1 MILKRGVNRMVSK
14 KQETVVIQ
22 DSIKDSNKDLNK
34 DPNKDPLENKGNK
47 MAHVQAQPHTHFR
60 LKQKSDRQK
69 LLDIINGLS
78 DAVGPIVA
86 SYDYGRKH
94 NTDIIIRRH
103 GDTRGEL
110 IGKIHLLLFDKP
122 NRYDHDK
129 YYIKLHFFQFEND
142 TLFDIVKERV
152 TLFFKSLP
160 DTKEPYLGNS
170 TRRNE
175 NRQNKHPNTHLHTHK
190 NKTIKH
196 TKNSMT
202 LYDKP
207 HEN

>member
-1 MILKRGVNRMVSK
+1 MVSK

-22 DSIKDSNKDLNK
+22 DSIKDSKKDPNK
-34 DPNKDPLENKGNK
+34 DPNKDPIENKGNK

-69 LLDIINGLS
+69 LLDIINGIS

-142 TLFDIVKERV
+142 TLFDKVKMHV
-152 TLFFKSLP
+152 TSFFHSLP

-175 NRQNKHPNTHLHTHK
+175 NKHPNIHSNTHK
-190 NKTIKH
+190 NKTIKNP
-196 TKNSMT
+196 KNSMT

-207 HEN
+207 REI

>member
-1 MILKRGVNRMVSK
+1 MVSK

-22 DSIKDSNKDLNK
+22 DSIKDSKKDL
-34 DPNKDPLENKGNK
+34 NKDPLENKGNK

-69 LLDIINGLS
+69 LLDIINGIS
-78 DAVGPIVA
+78 DTVGPIVA

-103 GDTRGEL
+103 GDTRGEP

-142 TLFDIVKERV
+142 ALFDKVKTHV
-152 TLFFKSLP
+152 TSFFNSLP
-160 DTKEPYLGNS
+160 NSSEPYLGNS

-175 NRQNKHPNTHLHTHK
+175 NNKHLNTHLHTHK

-196 TKNSMT
+196 NIKHTQNSMT

-207 HEN
+207 HEKLTHLTMK

>member
-1 MILKRGVNRMVSK
+1 MVSK

-22 DSIKDSNKDLNK
+22 DSIKDSKK

-69 LLDIINGLS
+69 LLDTINGIS

-175 NRQNKHPNTHLHTHK
+175 NRQNKHPNTHK

-202 LYDKP
+202 LY

>member
-1 MILKRGVNRMVSK
+1 MVSK

-22 DSIKDSNKDLNK
+22 DSL
-34 DPNKDPLENKGNK
+34 NKDPLENKGNK
-47 MAHVQAQPHTHFR
+47 MAHVQAQPYTHFR

-69 LLDIINGLS
+69 LLDTINGIS

-94 NTDIIIRRH
+94 NTDIIIRRR
-103 GDTRGEL
+103 GDTKGEL

-142 TLFDIVKERV
+142 NLFDIVKERV
-152 TLFFKSLP
+152 TLFFNSLP

-175 NRQNKHPNTHLHTHK
+175 NKQNKSIHK
-190 NKTIKH
+190 QNQNKTIKN
-196 TKNSMT
+196 TKNSMS
-202 LYDKP
+202 LYR
-207 HEN
+207 EN